1 MAVRS
6 DAGPKEGPSWERTRV
21 GDEIPPFVRTT
32 DLAHW
37 NRYAAVNDEFI
48 PIHMDP
54 GAARAAGQP
63 DVFGMG
69 NLRISYLHNGL
80 HQWLAGAGEIVD
92 FRCEFRGLNFKGDR
106 LVSRGSVTRKEEV
119 RGARLVHLELAVEN
133 QEGKDTAPGR
143 ATVLLFGDAKGF
155 ALPEPPPTAPA
166 APPRPGRYLDQA
178 TIDRLGEATA
188 PVTSLPVGGNDIRRW
203 AMATWYPERVPLE
216 FYDEEEAAR
225 GPWGGLVA
233 PREFNPFAWM
243 LGSPSGESWLRGMG
257 TEPGKRVLNGGQRN
271 RYFAPI
277 RPGDQI
283 TQVSRF
289 ANAFEK
295 EGRLGAMLFFVNEAR
310 WTNQRGELVRVGNR
324 TTIYY

>member
-1 MAVRS
+1 
-6 DAGPKEGPSWERTRV
+6 V

-48 PIHMDP
+48 PFHMDP
-54 GAARAAGQP
+54 AAARAVGQP

-69 NLRISYLHNGL
+69 NLRISYLHDAL

-106 LVSRGSVTRKEEV
+106 LTSRARVTGKEE
-119 RGARLVHLELAVEN
+119 REGARLVHLTLAVEN
-133 QEGKDTAPGR
+133 QEGKDTAPGQ
-143 ATVLLFGDAKGF
+143 ATVLLFGDGKGEV
-155 ALPEPPPTAPA
+155 LPEPAATPPA
-166 APPRPGRYLDQA
+166 APPRPGLYLDQA
-178 TIDRLGEATA
+178 TIDRLGETTA
-188 PVTSLPVGGNDIRRW
+188 PVTSLPVGANDIRRW

-216 FYDEEEAAR
+216 FYDEEVAAR
-225 GPWGGLVA
+225 RPWGGLVA

-243 LGSPSGESWLRGMG
+243 LRPPGGESWLRGMG
-257 TEPGKRVLNGGQRN
+257 TEPGRRVLNGGQRN

-277 RPGDQI
+277 RPGDLV
-283 TQVSRF
+283 TEVVRF
-289 ANAFEK
+289 AQAYEK
-295 EGRLGAMLFFVNEAR
+295 EGGRMGTMLFFVNESR
-310 WTNQRGELVRVGNR
+310 WTNQRGELVRIGNR